1 MVMMFEMWVKQF
13 VGYEWHL
20 TWEQCSRLWDQRRK
34 CSVWGRSLSTVL
46 TGLHPAPTQDSS
58 EEKKKNPSI
67 IYYCTVKI
75 TLLFFVVNV
84 EVQEHLHLLL
94 RRRGGPLRGW
104 SASADE
110 LWGNT
115 SGPSKSPHQQ
125 TCTHPRSPT
134 CDSKMGFIPR
144 CEKNR
149 NKTLCSK
156 VLTYCWMVFGWSKPS
171 ILSLMTTAFSWALR
185 ALGRHSDTSVI
196 ALQLLCKTHI
206 WDKSRAFRNF
216 SLLSLTWLYVLNKM
230 SVLTLEI
237 HVGSTLKILKREVC
251 LQLKILGGNS
261 LKKQL

>member
-1 MVMMFEMWVKQF
+1 MGKTVCRIWVASHLRAVFTF
-13 VGYEWHL
+13 VGPKKEVFSLRAFFKYCPDRSPPS
-20 TWEQCSRLWDQRRK
+20 TNPRQLWR
-34 CSVWGRSLSTVL
+34 
-46 TGLHPAPTQDSS
+46 
-58 EEKKKNPSI
+58 KKKNPSI

-115 SGPSKSPHQQ
+115 SGPSKSPHRQ
-125 TCTHPRSPT
+125 TCIHPRSPT
-134 CDSKMGFIPR
+134 CDSKMRFIPR

-196 ALQLLCKTHI
+196 ALQLLCKTHT

-230 SVLTLEI
+230 AVLTLEI
-237 HVGSTLKILKREVC
+237 HIGSTLKCLKREVC